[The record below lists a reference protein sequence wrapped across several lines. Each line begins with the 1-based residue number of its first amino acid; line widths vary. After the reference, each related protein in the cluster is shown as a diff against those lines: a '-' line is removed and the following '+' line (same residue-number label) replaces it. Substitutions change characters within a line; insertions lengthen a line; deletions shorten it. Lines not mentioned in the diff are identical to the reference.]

1 MALLVFEVKVRF
13 LFLFTVL
20 VDHYEVNYFD
30 LCSAQISHQMHENPT
45 ICLIHAEIHFL
56 RQLICSNYTKQ
67 VCEIGEENLKRK
79 NSPDSFT
86 DKERACPK

>member
-1 MALLVFEVKVRF
+1 
-13 LFLFTVL
+13 
-20 VDHYEVNYFD
+20 
-30 LCSAQISHQMHENPT
+30 MHENPT

>member
-30 LCSAQISHQMHENPT
+30 LCSA
-45 ICLIHAEIHFL
+45 
-56 RQLICSNYTKQ
+56 
-67 VCEIGEENLKRK
+67 
-79 NSPDSFT
+79 
-86 DKERACPK
+86 